1 MSNVMRR
8 GRRLPEMRLSE
19 EQRSTLQGWTRRRKT
34 AQALSMRARIILGAS
49 EGLTATA
56 VAAQMHVCIQTVSK
70 WWRRFDAQGLD
81 GLLDEPRPGQP
92 RKLSD
97 AQIEQVIVRTLESKP
112 PAATHWSTR
121 TMAQATGINQTA
133 ISRIWRAFSLA
144 PHRAETFKLSKDP
157 LFIDKVRDI
166 VGLYMNPPERALVLC
181 VDEKSQIQALDRTA
195 PLLPMGPGQIER
207 RTHDYMRHGT
217 TSLFAAL
224 DTRTGKIIGQNQ
236 QRHRSEEFR
245 NFLDTIEKNV
255 PEELDVHLIMDN
267 YGTHKTKLIH
277 NWLAKR
283 PRFHVHFTP
292 TSASWL
298 NLVERWFALLT
309 ERQLRRGS
317 LPAHLHP
324 RQLPSKLSCVRQS
337 PRSSSLPPGVEAA
350 ERTRNRLHTVTC
362 YHPSDLEG
370 WRDTD
375 WFKTRVPDQTQ
386 KRPHFIQ
393 SVNRPAPSTPHE
405 RTPQT
410 QPDFHVNR
418 WAAAHANSKPCP
430 GGDDERNGD
439 VSSTIRL
446 VLPQNSGPLM
456 CSAF

>member
-1 MSNVMRR
+1 
-8 GRRLPEMRLSE
+8 LELSE
-19 EQRSTLQGWTRRRKT
+19 EQRLTLQGWTRRRKT
-34 AQALSMRARIILGAS
+34 AQALSLRARIVLRAS
-49 EGLTATA
+49 DGLTATA
-56 VAAQMHVCIQTVSK
+56 IATETHVCIQTVSK
-70 WWRRFDAQGLD
+70 WWRRFDGQGLD

-97 AQIEQVIVRTLESKP
+97 RQIEEVIVRTLESKP

-121 TMAQATGINQTA
+121 TMAEATGINQTA

-195 PLLPMGPGQIER
+195 PLLPMRPGQIER
-207 RTHDYMRHGT
+207 RTHDYARHGT

-224 DTRTGKIIGQNQ
+224 NTKTGKVIGQNQ

-255 PEELDVHLIMDN
+255 PEELDIHLIMDN
-267 YGTHKTKLIH
+267 YGTHKTKLIKD
-277 NWLAKR
+277 WLAKR

-309 ERQLRRGS
+309 DRQLRRGVHRS
-317 LPAHLHP
+317 TKELKTAIDEFIAHHNRDPKPFIWHKTADQILDSVA
-324 RQLPSKLSCVRQS
+324 RFCT
-337 PRSSSLPPGVEAA
+337 
-350 ERTRNRLHTVTC
+350 RTLGTGH
-362 YHPSDLEG
+362 
-370 WRDTD
+370 
-375 WFKTRVPDQTQ
+375 
-386 KRPHFIQ
+386 
-393 SVNRPAPSTPHE
+393 
-405 RTPQT
+405 
-410 QPDFHVNR
+410 
-418 WAAAHANSKPCP
+418 
-430 GGDDERNGD
+430 
-439 VSSTIRL
+439 
-446 VLPQNSGPLM
+446 
-456 CSAF
+456 